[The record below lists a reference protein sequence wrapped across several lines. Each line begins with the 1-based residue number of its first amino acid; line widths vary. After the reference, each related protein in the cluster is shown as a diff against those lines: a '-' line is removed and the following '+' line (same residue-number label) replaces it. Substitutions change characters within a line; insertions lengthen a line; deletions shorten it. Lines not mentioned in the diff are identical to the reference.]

1 VISWFFRRTS
11 ARSSSVRRTG
21 CFDVVKVVLLA
32 QPTTKLH
39 RKANKLTKAEKETAL
54 KYSNKAVA
62 RTEKALAELADDT
75 DAEQSE
81 LDATLEYLAKVNKR
95 CVAKPETYAS
105 RKAKRESEIEGLK
118 NALKIL
124 EEETAG
130 AFLAVRTV
138 SRHQ

>member
-1 VISWFFRRTS
+1 
-11 ARSSSVRRTG
+11 
-21 CFDVVKVVLLA
+21 
-32 QPTTKLH
+32 
-39 RKANKLTKAEKETAL
+39 L
-54 KYSNKAVA
+54 KYSSKAVA

-81 LDATLEYLAKVNKR
+81 LDATLEYLTKVNKR

-105 RKAKRESEIEGLK
+105 RKAKRDSEIDGLK

-124 EEETAG
+124 QEETAG
-130 AFLAVRTV
+130 AFLAMRSV